1 MAFGIDTRSKF
12 KQTKQNKSKNCV
24 YYCDKRHK
32 TMSFKQILLACPH
45 LIKRQHFIKTN
56 FKMKILIIGYFID
69 YTFTVYQYL

>member
-32 TMSFKQILLACPH
+32 TMYVLQAIFVGLSPLN
-45 LIKRQHFIKTN
+45 KTTTLYKN
-56 FKMKILIIGYFID
+56 KFQNENTYYWLFY
-69 YTFTVYQYL
+69 